1 VVQSP
6 YSLAALD
13 REPLRTVTL
22 NNDAYFVFGL
32 QWTPLVG
39 GRPSQVGRERAR
51 MLHATHYLI
60 GAEPG
65 AVLGYGKI
73 FLNTKRGR
81 KAPLHSAAMHYA
93 HTHASGSVACVLPHN
108 EYGFWV
114 VAAHEGT
121 VLVQSD
127 KWFASAEQAQELLA
141 LLIQRF
147 PALSVSWLPAF
158 DASEPP
164 EWLRVSPEALSRLTR
179 LGKRVVPRMLL
190 WIIVFAALPGTLL
203 LTTQESKNHAL
214 ESTPDASAR
223 WRDVMK
229 RIADTYPIHT
239 SVHIARVMEDWRQ
252 APIYV
257 AGWRLKQIQCEPKVL
272 DWRCIA
278 RYQREHRRALNRTLE
293 LSTPKGWMFQPFDL
307 DHALLTWTVRHAAT
321 PLDLAVAHERVDW
334 MSYLQ
339 QVSPVFELVQ
349 IGVAT
354 RLAITAP
361 LDAQGDPIDRP
372 DFMPLWQK
380 RSFVIKGPMRSVAAL
395 SGLSVPL
402 HWRNLSLSVDAMSG
416 SGVARSQLVVQFIGD
431 LFETIP

>member
-1 VVQSP
+1 MQTQ
-6 YSLAALD
+6 YSLAASD
-13 REPLRTVTL
+13 KESLRTIAL
-22 NNDAYFVFGL
+22 NNDAHFVFGL

-51 MLHATHYLI
+51 VLHATHYLI

-73 FLNTKRGR
+73 LNVKLQR
-81 KAPLHSAAMHYA
+81 KSPLHSAAMHYA
-93 HTHASGSVACVLPHN
+93 HAHASGSVACVLPHE

-121 VLVQSD
+121 VIAQSD
-127 KWFASAEQAQELLA
+127 KWLSSAEDAKEFLA
-141 LLIQRF
+141 LLAQRF
-147 PALSVSWLPAF
+147 PALSVCWLPAF
-158 DASEPP
+158 EAAEPP
-164 EWLRVSPEALSRLTR
+164 AWLRASPEVFSRLIR
-179 LGKRVVPRMLL
+179 LRKRVVPKVLL
-190 WIIVFAALPGTLL
+190 WITAFAALPGALFF
-203 LTTQESKNHAL
+203 TTQEAENHVV
-214 ESTPDASAR
+214 ESAPDASAR
-223 WRDVMK
+223 WLGVMQ

-239 SVHIARVMEDWRQ
+239 PVHIARVMEGWRQ

-257 AGWRLKQIQCEPKVL
+257 AGWKLKQIQCEPKAL

-278 RYQREHRRALNRTLE
+278 RYQREHRMALNRNLE

-307 DHALLTWTVRHAAT
+307 DQALLTWTVQQAAA
-321 PLDLAVAHERVDW
+321 PLDMAVGHKRDDW

-339 QVSPVFELVQ
+339 QVSPLFELVQ

-361 LDAQGDPIDRP
+361 LDAQGAPIDRP
-372 DFMPLWQK
+372 DFMPRWQK
-380 RSFVIKGPMRSVAAL
+380 RSFVIKGPMRSVAAM
-395 SGLSVPL
+395 SGLSAPL
-402 HWRNLSLSVDAMSG
+402 HWRNLSLSVDGMSG

-431 LFETIP
+431 LFETIQ